1 MEKVNKFYLQR
12 EAEVWNNLSEYNQS
26 LTLYIQLKLRLQLLL
41 ERKRAIQAQSSTASR
56 LSSNFY
62 TLDEGFRQ
70 YSSDLN
76 KLQVSYL
83 ASISSFYAKIP

>member
-1 MEKVNKFYLQR
+1 M
-12 EAEVWNNLSEYNQS
+12 
-26 LTLYIQLKLRLQLLL
+26 RLQLLL
-41 ERKRAIQAQSSTASR
+41 ERKKAIQAQSSSASR

-76 KLQVSYL
+76 KLQVRRSE
-83 ASISSFYAKIP
+83 SITIGRTDIPQQFIDTNATAFSKILKKV